1 MKRQL
6 LSVRRWGVAALAG
19 ITILTAVAMIGE
31 GAASA
36 ATPSVFG
43 SGQDST
49 VPTSIGTNAAF
60 TPSPVTLNITGV
72 VAVGD
77 TITLSLACPSSGTAA
92 FTNAAPILAI
102 TGGDA
107 VMKWTEAAATTN
119 GACGSGVKNQLV
131 FTDTVVPTTNI
142 STSVNTLT
150 IPAAGLGNLG
160 MALNGVPTGNLTI
173 TGVYV
178 NGTGSS
184 SFTLPTL
191 GAVANI
197 VVTPASPLPVV
208 AAGTGDASIGNL
220 SVSLPAVDTVPV
232 KTDYVCLTL
241 TGPGAVTFDIIG
253 GGPTV
258 TETNGASNATVVSPA
273 VIDAGGVQ
281 GAGMAFEELALSNE
295 SAPTFEL
302 TGVHVDVPTGTATG
316 TETVE
321 IGYATTAALCGT
333 APTLLL
339 TGATAFAVGSAPS
352 GPIYGTTADA
362 TTAAEFDT
370 QFVTVTAG
378 VAACTNGGNVVLATD
393 MDPYDALSASYLEAQ
408 LGTGVLITPPS
419 APVDPNTLAA
429 LKYAGVQR
437 VYVVGGTLAISQAV
451 ITALQATPA
460 YTCGGLATTGS
471 NLVVYSGISGTTADD
486 TAVTIDNYI
495 TTTEGVS
502 GIQGAF
508 PALSS
513 AYASESTYN
522 QTTGNETTS
531 APVGAQKTAILV
543 GDGTG
548 GDTVSY
554 TDAAAVAGIAYA
566 YKLPII
572 LTPTDALGSQAA
584 TELASLDITQVLVMG
599 GPLAIANSV
608 VTSIQ
613 AMSVN
618 STPVAVLR
626 IAGTDATQ
634 TAADLAM
641 FAGSVLGWSE
651 STVFAATGAYWSD
664 ALGSAAL
671 QGLNKE
677 SLLLTEGPAATA
689 GQYTDAA
696 LKLAGTPASGLGSG
710 LTIGIQ
716 VLGGPLAVTSAEIT
730 EMQAAL
736 ASG

>member
-1 MKRQL
+1 M
-6 LSVRRWGVAALAG
+6 
-19 ITILTAVAMIGE
+19 
-31 GAASA
+31 
-36 ATPSVFG
+36 
-43 SGQDST
+43 
-49 VPTSIGTNAAF
+49 
-60 TPSPVTLNITGV
+60 
-72 VAVGD
+72 
-77 TITLSLACPSSGTAA
+77 
-92 FTNAAPILAI
+92 
-102 TGGDA
+102 
-107 VMKWTEAAATTN
+107 
-119 GACGSGVKNQLV
+119 
-131 FTDTVVPTTNI
+131 
-142 STSVNTLT
+142 
-150 IPAAGLGNLG
+150 
-160 MALNGVPTGNLTI
+160 
-173 TGVYV
+173 
-178 NGTGSS
+178 
-184 SFTLPTL
+184 
-191 GAVANI
+191 
-197 VVTPASPLPVV
+197 
-208 AAGTGDASIGNL
+208 
-220 SVSLPAVDTVPV
+220 
-232 KTDYVCLTL
+232 
-241 TGPGAVTFDIIG
+241 
-253 GGPTV
+253 
-258 TETNGASNATVVSPA
+258 
-273 VIDAGGVQ
+273 
-281 GAGMAFEELALSNE
+281 
-295 SAPTFEL
+295 
-302 TGVHVDVPTGTATG
+302 
-316 TETVE
+316 
-321 IGYATTAALCGT
+321 
-333 APTLLL
+333 
-339 TGATAFAVGSAPS
+339 
-352 GPIYGTTADA
+352 
-362 TTAAEFDT
+362 
-370 QFVTVTAG
+370 TVTAG
-378 VAACTNGGNVVLATD
+378 VAACTNGGNAVLATD
-393 MDPYDALSASYLEAQ
+393 DAPWDALSAAYLEAQ
-408 LGTGVLITPPS
+408 LGTGVLITSPS

-460 YTCGGLATTGS
+460 YTCGGLGTTGS

-486 TAVTIDNYI
+486 TAVAIDNYI

-502 GIQGAF
+502 GIQGVF
-508 PALSS
+508 PALTS

-566 YKLPII
+566 YKLPVI
-572 LTPTDALGSQAA
+572 LTPTNALGSQAA
-584 TELASLDITQVLVMG
+584 TELAKLGITQVLVMG

-641 FAGSVLGWSE
+641 FAGSVLGWPE
-651 STVFAATGAYWSD
+651 STVLAATGSYWSD